1 LDAITV
7 EILRNKIASLVE
19 EMHYHFYRSGYSTI
33 IRESRDFSCVI
44 LDHEGRLI
52 VAPPMF
58 FHAPV
63 YRHLVSRIR
72 AAYGCPTPCQAAQ
85 SHMGAALPSAGLPG
99 EVEIGALAARIAG
112 EAASPQAP
120 GGEFAVA
127 ERPPHVPPPASRE
140 SEHRAAFA
148 DASFLSVAGEGI
160 RDGDVFVSN
169 HPYEGG
175 LPHVSDMAF
184 VAPVFADGKIVA
196 FAGSIAHKA
205 DLGGAVA
212 GSTSANATEMYQEG
226 LLVPPIKIR
235 NAGRPLP
242 DIERLILANS
252 RQPALVRGDMNAQI
266 AVTQMGA
273 ARVKEL
279 CARFG
284 ADTLCQA
291 FAAILRA
298 SASGL
303 RGAIAKLPS
312 GVTASAEGFLD
323 SDGVVMDRP
332 IKLAV
337 TVTVENGVVSFDF
350 SASAPQ
356 AAGPVNLRPS
366 MVEACV
372 FYCLIGLLDPKLAFN
387 DGMRDGVRLV
397 FAPRTVV
404 NAEPPAA
411 VSNYQMVNLKLVDVI
426 LEALAKLHPARAVAN
441 AGSSSALSIAW
452 RQARPGQ
459 STMQYEIIGSA
470 YGGGSGYDGASATAT
485 HLSNLHITPIE
496 ILEAEFPCR
505 ITRFDL
511 VPDSGGAGRWRG
523 GLSMRREYELLAD
536 ATVIRRF
543 DKSRFPPQGLAA
555 GGPGGRSRFVVR
567 LGAADE
573 FEAPA
578 SGRFELKAGERFL
591 VQSAGGGGY
600 GNPRLRDR
608 SAIDRDM
615 AEGYVSAAGT
625 AAGTAANRSTR
636 E

>member
-1 LDAITV
+1 MDAPLDAVTI

-44 LDHEGRLI
+44 LDRDGRLI

-63 YRHLVSRIR
+63 YRHLVGRIL
-72 AAYGCPTPCQAAQ
+72 AVYG
-85 SHMGAALPSAGLPG
+85 
-99 EVEIGALAARIAG
+99 
-112 EAASPQAP
+112 
-120 GGEFAVA
+120 
-127 ERPPHVPPPASRE
+127 
-140 SEHRAAFA
+140 A
-148 DASFLSVAGEGI
+148 DAENRI

-184 VAPVFADGKIVA
+184 VAPVFAGDEIVA

-205 DLGGAVA
+205 DLGGTVA
-212 GSTSANATEMYQEG
+212 GSTSANATEMYHEG
-226 LLVPPIKIR
+226 LLIPPIKIR
-235 NAGRPLP
+235 DAGRPLP
-242 DIERLILANS
+242 DIERLILGNS
-252 RQPALVRGDMNAQI
+252 RQPALVRGDMHAQI

-273 ARVKEL
+273 ARVKDL
-279 CARFG
+279 CERFG
-284 ADTLCQA
+284 PGTLCEA
-291 FAAILRA
+291 IAAILKA
-298 SASGL
+298 AADGL
-303 RGAIAKLPS
+303 RGAIVKLPQ
-312 GVTASAEGFLD
+312 GATAHAAGLLD
-323 SDGVVMDRP
+323 SDGVVVDRP

-337 TVTVENGVVSFDF
+337 KITVGDGIVEFDF
-350 SASAPQ
+350 SASDPQ
-356 AAGPVNLRPS
+356 ASGPVNLRPS

-372 FYCLIGLLDPKLAFN
+372 FYCLIGCLDPTLAFN
-387 DGMRDGVRLV
+387 DGMRDAVRFV
-397 FAPRTVV
+397 FAPRTIT

-426 LEALAKLHPARAVAN
+426 LEALSKFNPARAIAN
-441 AGSSSALSIAW
+441 AGSSSALGIAW
-452 RQARPGQ
+452 RQGRPGQ

-470 YGGGSGYDGASATAT
+470 YGGGMGHDGTSATAT

-511 VPDSGGAGRWRG
+511 LPDSGGAGRWRG

-536 ATVIRRF
+536 ATVVRRF
-543 DKSRFPPQGLAA
+543 DKARFPPQGLA
-555 GGPGGRSRFVVR
+555 GGEPGGGSRFVVR

-578 SGRFELKAGERFL
+578 SGRYEMRAGERFL

-600 GNPRLRDR
+600 GDARMRERTAIERDV
-608 SAIDRDM
+608 
-615 AEGYVSAAGT
+615 AEGTVSAV
-625 AAGTAANRSTR
+625 AAGKDYGGG
-636 E
+636 

>member
-1 LDAITV
+1 MGTNLDAITV

-44 LDHEGRLI
+44 LDRDGRLI

-63 YRHLVSRIR
+63 YRHLVGRIL
-72 AAYGCPTPCQAAQ
+72 AVYGSP
-85 SHMGAALPSAGLPG
+85 SLPSP
-99 EVEIGALAARIAG
+99 
-112 EAASPQAP
+112 AS
-120 GGEFAVA
+120 GGEK
-127 ERPPHVPPPASRE
+127 
-140 SEHRAAFA
+140 
-148 DASFLSVAGEGI
+148 GGGI
-160 RDGDVFVSN
+160 REGDVFVSN

-184 VAPVFADGKIVA
+184 VAPVFAEDRIVA

-205 DLGGAVA
+205 DLGGTVA
-212 GSTSANATEMYQEG
+212 GSTSANATEMYHEG
-226 LLVPPIKIR
+226 LLIPPIKIR
-235 NAGRPLP
+235 DAGRPLL
-242 DIERLILANS
+242 DIERLILGNS
-252 RQPALVRGDMNAQI
+252 RQPGLVRGDMNAQI

-284 ADTLCQA
+284 AETLCAA
-291 FAAILRA
+291 FAAILKA
-298 SASGL
+298 AADGL
-303 RGAIAKLPS
+303 RVALGKLPS
-312 GVTASAEGFLD
+312 GKTAPAEGLLD
-323 SDGVVMDRP
+323 SDGVTVDRP
-332 IKLAV
+332 IRLAV
-337 TVTVENGVVSFDF
+337 TVTVENGIVVFDF
-350 SASAPQ
+350 SGCDPQ
-356 AAGPVNLRPS
+356 ARGPVNLRPS

-372 FYCLIGLLDPKLAFN
+372 FYCLIGCLDPGLAFN
-387 DGMRDGVRLV
+387 DGMRDVVRFR
-397 FAPRTVV
+397 FAPRTVT

-411 VSNYQMVNLKLVDVI
+411 VSNYQMVNLKLVDLI
-426 LEALAKLHPARAVAN
+426 LEALAAFYPARAIAN
-441 AGSSSALSIAW
+441 AGSSSALTIAW
-452 RQARPGQ
+452 QQGRPGQ

-470 YGGGSGYDGASATAT
+470 YGGGMGHDGASATAT

-543 DKSRFPPQGLAA
+543 DKSRFPPQGLA
-555 GGPGGRSRFVVR
+555 GGGSGGRSRFVVR

-573 FEAPA
+573 VEAPA
-578 SGRFELKAGERFL
+578 SGRYEMRAGERFL

-600 GNPRLRDR
+600 GDPRLRDR
-608 SAIDRDM
+608 VAIDRDIV
-615 AEGYVSAAGT
+615 EGYVSAPSHKI
-625 AAGTAANRSTR
+625 AAARDASG
-636 E
+636 